1 MENPQFNIEQFRTKL
16 TKLRENFGHN
26 SYITYGS
33 EASLDSNKQK
43 EEDAKRKYEEILNL
57 CVEALQQAD
66 DKDAIVNLINREFI
80 GYYYPNEI
88 SLFDPAEKIDFWRDI
103 ALKLAKKASA
113 PAEASRQQPQAT
125 AETPETTAQ
134 TAAITATV
142 GAAAQEAVQET
153 GRDFLKAFRE
163 ASQNNPLLSR
173 ENFMQ
178 VGDYIK
184 ASRAYAENRFRLKI
198 AEGKDP
204 DEIVNVRVAKIISK
218 GAIKEI
224 EVELDG
230 QKSIVDG
237 SLFYN
242 IGKPFGH

>member
-1 MENPQFNIEQFRTKL
+1 MPTSLENPKFDIEQFRTKL

-26 SYITYGS
+26 SYITYS
-33 EASLDSNKQK
+33 SNTDLAEVREK
-43 EEDAKRKYEEILNL
+43 EEAAKQDYEKILDL
-57 CVEALQQAD
+57 CVEALLQTD

-88 SLFDPAEKIDFWRDI
+88 SLFDPAEKIDFWRNI

-113 PAEASRQQPQAT
+113 PAEAANAKSQAT
-125 AETPETTAQ
+125 AAQ
-134 TAAITATV
+134 TAAITAEV

-153 GRDFLKAFRE
+153 GRNFLEALKASGKDGSYE
-163 ASQNNPLLSR
+163 KSK
-173 ENFMQ
+173 FMQ

-184 ASRAYAENRFRLKI
+184 IPRAYAASRFGFKMEDGKNGEDIVKVRITKITGENITRQ
-198 AEGKDP
+198 
-204 DEIVNVRVAKIISK
+204 
-218 GAIKEI
+218 I

-230 QKSIVDG
+230 QTREVDG

-242 IGKPFGH
+242 FGKSFIH